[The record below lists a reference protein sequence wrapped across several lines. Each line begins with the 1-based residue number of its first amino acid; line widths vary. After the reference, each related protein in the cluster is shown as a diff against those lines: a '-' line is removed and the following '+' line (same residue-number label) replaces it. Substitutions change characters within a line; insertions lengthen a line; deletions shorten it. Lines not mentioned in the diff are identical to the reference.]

1 MNKLKQRWNIT
12 SNFQFFTILMVFAI
26 TGSTSALIAKPILT
40 FIGITKESVNIWLY
54 YPLYI
59 IIILPIYKI
68 LLLFIGTLAGQRDF
82 FWNFKTP
89 YTGDS
94 WISIPKPFESGL
106 ISSMVSR
113 GISMQQGNGWMS
125 NTIKHGGLYC
135 RIVKHIFK
143 YYIITYL

>member
-82 FWNFKTP
+82 FWNFIKKMLDRM
-89 YTGDS
+89 GLGF
-94 WISIPKPFESGL
+94 IHRIFE
-106 ISSMVSR
+106 
-113 GISMQQGNGWMS
+113 
-125 NTIKHGGLYC
+125 K
-135 RIVKHIFK
+135 
-143 YYIITYL
+143 